1 MFPLIAVVAALG
13 SSLAYAITAVTEQLS
28 TKRVQR
34 RRALSP
40 GLLVDLIKQPLW
52 LAGIAANVASFVLQV
67 VALRFGP
74 LALVE
79 PILVCDLIFA
89 GLITAVLRKR
99 ADPVTGAGVLACAA
113 GVAGFLV
120 IARPSAGREVIS
132 IAEALA
138 LLAGFAAVLAGC
150 LALAQ
155 WNRSVRP
162 LALALACGA
171 AYAVTDFSIKLATA
185 EFSGGLGALFTHWPI
200 YAVAIIGPIGFV
212 LNQNA
217 FQAGALLA
225 PVLAIITI
233 TDTIGDIGLA
243 WLFLNEKLASGPA
256 QIAGQAASLL
266 VMTVGIVVL
275 ARRSPQVARQQDQT
289 ARPAEPT
296 ASGPTSSGSLLSR
309 APARGWTP
317 PGMYRRCTF
326 GGHGLAWSA
335 DVGDVRAGGSFD
347 RESVATGRPVI
358 GPSRVRLPVP
368 AVGA

>member
-13 SSLAYAITAVTEQLS
+13 SSLAYAITAVTEQLG
-28 TKRVQR
+28 TKRVKR

-40 GLLVDLIKQPLW
+40 ELLLDLIKQPLW
-52 LAGIAANVASFVLQV
+52 LAGIGANVASFVLQV

-89 GLITAVLRKR
+89 GLISAALTRR

-120 IARPSAGREVIS
+120 IARPSAGREAIDL
-132 IAEALA
+132 IEALT

-150 LALAQ
+150 LTLAR
-155 WNRSVRP
+155 WNRTVRP

-171 AYAVTDFSIKLATA
+171 AYAATDFAIKLATA
-185 EFSGGLGALFTHWPI
+185 ELSGGLANLFTHWPI

-217 FQAGALLA
+217 FQAGTLLA

-243 WLFLNEKLASGPA
+243 WLFLGENLASGPA
-256 QIAGQAASLL
+256 EIAGEAASLV
-266 VMTVGIVVL
+266 VMSVGIVVL
-275 ARRSPQVARQQDQT
+275 AHRSPQADRQQDQA
-289 ARPAEPT
+289 ARPAD
-296 ASGPTSSGSLLSR
+296 
-309 APARGWTP
+309 PA
-317 PGMYRRCTF
+317 
-326 GGHGLAWSA
+326 A
-335 DVGDVRAGGSFD
+335 GDD
-347 RESVATGRPVI
+347 RP
-358 GPSRVRLPVP
+358 
-368 AVGA
+368 

>member
-1 MFPLIAVVAALG
+1 LFPLIAVVAALG
-13 SSLAYAITAVTEQLS
+13 SSLAYAVTAVTEQLS
-28 TKRVQR
+28 THRVER

-40 GLLVDLIKQPLW
+40 QLLLDLIKQPLW
-52 LAGIAANVASFVLQV
+52 LAGIAANVASFILQV

-89 GLITAVLRKR
+89 GLITAALRKH
-99 ADPVTGAGVLACAA
+99 ADLVTGAGVLACAG
-113 GVAGFLV
+113 GVAGFLA
-120 IARPSAGREVIS
+120 IARPSPGRQAIGL
-132 IAEALA
+132 IEALT

-150 LALAQ
+150 LALSRF
-155 WNRSVRP
+155 NRTVRP

-185 EFSGGLGALFTHWPI
+185 QLSGGLADLFTHWPI

-217 FQAGALLA
+217 FQAGTLLA

-233 TDTIGDIGLA
+233 TDTIGDVGLA

-275 ARRSPQVARQQDQT
+275 AHRSPQAARQQDQA
-289 ARPAEPT
+289 ARPAD
-296 ASGPTSSGSLLSR
+296 R
-309 APARGWTP
+309 AAN
-317 PGMYRRCTF
+317 
-326 GGHGLAWSA
+326 
-335 DVGDVRAGGSFD
+335 
-347 RESVATGRPVI
+347 
-358 GPSRVRLPVP
+358 GPSSS
-368 AVGA
+368 AS

>member
-1 MFPLIAVVAALG
+1 LFPLIAVVAALG

-34 RRALSP
+34 RRPLSP
-40 GLLVDLIKQPLW
+40 ELLLELIRQPLW

-89 GLITAVLRKR
+89 GLISAALKKH
-99 ADPVTGAGVLACAA
+99 ADLVIGAGVVACAA

-120 IARPSAGREVIS
+120 IARPSAGRQAIGLIDV
-132 IAEALA
+132 LP

-150 LALAQ
+150 LALAR
-155 WNRSVRP
+155 WNRTARP

-171 AYAVTDFSIKLATA
+171 AYAVTDFSIKLVTA
-185 EFSGGLGALFTHWPI
+185 ELGGGLADLFSHWPI

-217 FQAGALLA
+217 FQAGTLLA
-225 PVLAIITI
+225 PVLAVITI

-256 QIAGQAASLL
+256 EITGETASLL
-266 VMTVGIVVL
+266 VMTVGIVIL
-275 ARRSPQVARQQDQT
+275 AHRSPQVARQQDQA
-289 ARPAEPT
+289 ARPADP
-296 ASGPTSSGSLLSR
+296 AAGGPSSSGS
-309 APARGWTP
+309 
-317 PGMYRRCTF
+317 
-326 GGHGLAWSA
+326 
-335 DVGDVRAGGSFD
+335 
-347 RESVATGRPVI
+347 
-358 GPSRVRLPVP
+358 
-368 AVGA
+368 